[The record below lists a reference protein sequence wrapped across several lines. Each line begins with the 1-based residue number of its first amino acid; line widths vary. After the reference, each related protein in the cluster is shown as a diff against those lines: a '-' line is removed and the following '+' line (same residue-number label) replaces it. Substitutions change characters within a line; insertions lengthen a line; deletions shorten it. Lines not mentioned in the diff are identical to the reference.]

1 MTSTPTGKS
10 SGARAW
16 RSWAMAATIALAT
29 VVAAGCGST
38 SSSSSPTSGSGS
50 NTQQSTSSTVTPTG
64 GAAAPAKPGG
74 TITIGLPAGAI
85 DHLEPTLWYYATTW
99 EIANA
104 TCVPMLTFAPKSGA
118 AGVTPVAGVANLPTV
133 SDGGKVYTFTMKP
146 GIEFA
151 NGQPITGQD
160 IAYTFTRMFSPKL
173 ASPGDLFFNVIK
185 GAPAAIA
192 GKSSTVSGIKAT
204 TNTVTFTLTQPTASF
219 LYRMTLPFA
228 CPVPIGTPDKAI
240 ENGNALLSGPYYV
253 KSYTPQQSIVLVRN
267 PHWNAAELGNLQT
280 SDQIDLQ
287 IGVDASQAA
296 SLIRAGQLAT
306 YGAPMAPT
314 DALQA
319 LNDPTLKGRVFVDP
333 LPATTYLWLNNTVP
347 PLNNPKVRQAINT
360 AINRLA
366 IQRVWG
372 GPSQGVPTEQILPPT
387 MPGYVKASNYPVAGD
402 VAAAKALMKAAGV
415 TTPVTLTLRT
425 LSDQPGY
432 AQVAQVIQADLA
444 PIGIKVN
451 IVTAPDSVN
460 GGVIGVP
467 KNHVAMGINTW
478 TQDYPYPD
486 DFFNPLLDGEN
497 ITSTGNNNYA
507 SYNNPAV
514 NKQIDNLDA
523 KATSAQWNALDKQ
536 IISSDA
542 PWAPLLN
549 PTRVTLFASDVCG
562 ALIQPV
568 YLVEFATLGKCS

>member
-1 MTSTPTGKS
+1 MTSTSTGQS
-10 SGARAW
+10 SGARAR
-16 RSWAMAATIALAT
+16 RSWAIAATVALVT
-29 VVAAGCGST
+29 VAAAGCGST
-38 SSSSSPTSGSGS
+38 SSESASTSSSGSS
-50 NTQQSTSSTVTPTG
+50 TQQSTSSTVTPTG

-99 EIANA
+99 EIANT
-104 TCVPMLTFAPKSGA
+104 TCVPMLTFDAKSGA
-118 AGVTPVAGVANLPTV
+118 AGVTPIAGVANLPKV
-133 SDGGKVYTFTMKP
+133 SDGGTVYTFTMKP

-151 NGQPITGQD
+151 NGQPITGQVM
-160 IAYTFTRMFSPKL
+160 AYTFNRMFSPKL

-185 GAPAAIA
+185 GAPAVIA
-192 GKSSTVSGIKAT
+192 GKATTVSGIKAT
-204 TNTVTFTLTQPTASF
+204 TDTVTFTLSQPTASF

-228 CPVPIGTPDKAI
+228 CPVPIGTPAKAL
-240 ENGNALLSGPYYV
+240 ENGSALLSGPYYV

-280 SDQIDLQ
+280 SDQINLQ

-296 SLIRAGQLAT
+296 SLIRSGQLAT

-319 LNDPTLKGRVFVDP
+319 IGDPTVKGRVFVDP

-372 GPSQGVPTEQILPPT
+372 GPSQGVPTDQILPPT
-387 MPGYVKASNYPVAGD
+387 MPGYVKANNYPVAGD
-402 VAAAKALMKAAGV
+402 VAAAKALIKASGV
-415 TTPVTLTLRT
+415 TTPATLTLRT

-451 IVTAPDSVN
+451 ITTAPDSVN
-460 GGVIGVP
+460 GGVISVP
-467 KNHVAMGINTW
+467 KNHVPMGINTW

-486 DFFNPLLDGEN
+486 DFFNPLLDGSN
-497 ITSTGNNNYA
+497 ITPTGNNNYA

-514 NKQIDNLDA
+514 NKQIENLDS

-536 IISSDA
+536 IIANDA

-549 PTRVTLFASDVCG
+549 PTRVTLFASGICG
-562 ALIQPV
+562 AVIQPV
-568 YLVEFATLGKCS
+568 YLIEFATLGKCS

>member
-1 MTSTPTGKS
+1 MTSTSTGH
-10 SGARAW
+10 W
-16 RSWAMAATIALAT
+16 RSWAIAATIALA
-29 VVAAGCGST
+29 ALAGAGCGST
-38 SSSSSPTSGSGS
+38 SSSSPSASTSGSG
-50 NTQQSTSSTVTPTG
+50 TQSTSATVTPTG
-64 GAAAPAKPGG
+64 GAAAAAKPGG

-99 EIANA
+99 EIANT
-104 TCVPMLTFAPKSGA
+104 TCVPMLTFPATSGA
-118 AGVTPVAGVANLPTV
+118 AGVKPIGGVASLPKV
-133 SDGGKVYTFTMKP
+133 SDDGKVYTFTMKP

-151 NGQPITGQD
+151 NGQPITAQVM
-160 IAYTFTRMFSPKL
+160 AYTFTRMFSPKL

-185 GAPAAIA
+185 GAPAVIA
-192 GKSSTVSGIKAT
+192 GKATTVSGIKAT
-204 TNTVTFTLTQPTASF
+204 ANTITFTLSEPTASF

-228 CPVPIGTPDKAI
+228 CPVPLGTPDKAL
-240 ENGNALLSGPYYV
+240 ENGSALLSGPYYV

-280 SDQIDLQ
+280 SDQINLQ

-296 SLIRAGQLAT
+296 SLIRSGQLAT

-319 LNDPTLKGRVFVDP
+319 LSDPTLKGRVFVDP

-372 GPSQGVPTEQILPPT
+372 GPSQGQPTDQILPPT
-387 MPGYVKASNYPVAGD
+387 MPGYVKANNYPVAGN

-451 IVTAPDSVN
+451 ITTAPDSVN
-460 GGVIGVP
+460 GGVISVP
-467 KNHVAMGINTW
+467 KNHVPMGINTW

-486 DFFNPLLDGEN
+486 DFFNPLLDGSN
-497 ITSTGNNNYA
+497 ITPTGNNNYA

-514 NKQIDNLDA
+514 NKQIENLDA

-536 IISSDA
+536 IIASDA

-549 PTRVTLFASDVCG
+549 PTRVTLFSSGTCG
-562 ALIQPV
+562 AVIQPV

>member
-1 MTSTPTGKS
+1 MTSTSNGH
-10 SGARAW
+10 W
-16 RSWAMAATIALAT
+16 RSWAIAATVALVAAA
-29 VVAAGCGST
+29 AAGCGST
-38 SSSSSPTSGSGS
+38 SSSSPSTSGSGS
-50 NTQQSTSSTVTPTG
+50 STQQSTGSTVTPTG

-104 TCVPMLTFAPKSGA
+104 TCEPMLTFAPKSGA
-118 AGVTPVAGVANLPTV
+118 AGVTPVAGVANLPKV
-133 SDGGKVYTFTMKP
+133 SADGTVYTFTMKP
-146 GIEFA
+146 GIEFV

-192 GKSSTVSGIKAT
+192 GKASTVSGIKAT

-240 ENGNALLSGPYYV
+240 ENGTALLSGPYYV

-280 SDQIDLQ
+280 SDQINLQ

-319 LNDPTLKGRVFVDP
+319 ISDPTVKGRVFVDP
-333 LPATTYLWLNNTVP
+333 LPATTYLWINNTVP
-347 PLNNPKVRQAINT
+347 PLNNVKVRQAINT

-372 GPSQGVPTEQILPPT
+372 GASQGVPTEQILPPT
-387 MPGYVKASNYPVAGD
+387 MPGYVKANNYPAAGD
-402 VAAAKALMKAAGV
+402 VTAAEALMKASGV
-415 TTPVTLTLRT
+415 KTPVTLTLRT

-467 KNHVAMGINTW
+467 KNHVPMGINTW

-514 NKQIDNLDA
+514 NKQIDSLDG

-536 IISSDA
+536 IIAGDA

-549 PTRVTLFASDVCG
+549 PTRVTLFASGICG

>member
-1 MTSTPTGKS
+1 MTSTSTRQS

-16 RSWAMAATIALAT
+16 RSWAIAAAMALVGLA
-29 VVAAGCGST
+29 AAGCGSSSSGSPSASASAST
-38 SSSSSPTSGSGS
+38 TQQSSSSA
-50 NTQQSTSSTVTPTG
+50 VTPTG

-74 TITIGLPAGAI
+74 TITIGMPAGAI

-104 TCVPMLTFAPKSGA
+104 TCVPMLTFPATSGA
-118 AGVTPVAGVANLPTV
+118 AGVKPVGGVANLPQVSHGGTV
-133 SDGGKVYTFTMKP
+133 YSFTMKP

-151 NGQPITGQD
+151 NGQPITAQVM
-160 IAYTFTRMFSPKL
+160 ANTFTRMFSPKL
-173 ASPGDLFFNVIK
+173 ASPGDGFFNVIK
-185 GAPAAIA
+185 GAPEVIA
-192 GKSSTVSGIKAT
+192 GKAKTVSGIKT
-204 TNTVTFTLTQPTASF
+204 TSNTITFTLTQPTASF

-228 CPVPIGTPDKAI
+228 CPVPLGTPAKPL
-240 ENGNALLSGPYYV
+240 ENGTALVSGPYYV
-253 KSYTPQQSIVLVRN
+253 KSYTPQQSIVLARN
-267 PHWNAAELGNLQT
+267 PHWNAGELGNLQT
-280 SDQIDLQ
+280 SDQINIQ

-296 SLIRAGQLAT
+296 SLIRSGQLAT

-319 LNDPTLKGRVFVDP
+319 LNDPTVKGHVFVDP

-347 PLNNPKVRQAINT
+347 PLNNAKVRQAINT

-372 GPSQGVPTEQILPPT
+372 GPSQGAPTDQILPPT
-387 MPGYVKASNYPVAGD
+387 MPGYVKANNYPVAGN
-402 VAAAKALMKAAGV
+402 VSAAKALIKAAGV
-415 TTPVTLTLRT
+415 TTPVNLTLRT

-432 AQVAQVIQADLA
+432 AQIAQVIQADLA

-460 GGVIGVP
+460 GGVISVP
-467 KNHVAMGINTW
+467 KNHVPMGINTW

-486 DFFNPLLDGEN
+486 DFFDPLLDGSN
-497 ITSTGNNNYA
+497 ITPTGNNNYA

-514 NKQIDNLDA
+514 NKQIGNLNA

-536 IISSDA
+536 IIATDA

-549 PTRVTLFASDVCG
+549 PTRVTLFANGICG
-562 ALIQPV
+562 AIIQPV